1 MMAWRPT
8 SLKAIC
14 CAVGRV
20 VVAIGMAL
28 TTDSGYAA
36 AHSSACIPPIDPPV
50 TESRRWMPKESISL
64 FCKRT
69 MSPMVITGN
78 DMAYG
83 QPVAGLSD
91 PGPVVPRHPPST
103 LEQITKYRLVSNALP
118 GPIMLSHQPGL
129 PVGERVT
136 ESPNTVYL
144 LAAWRLFPEGR
155 FGTFWGRSPTCGRCS
170 DMDCSQWPIRPPG
183 LT

>member
-14 CAVGRV
+14 CALCRV

-36 AHSSACIPPIDPPV
+36 AHSSACMPPIDPPETV
-50 TESRRWMPKESISL
+50 SRRWMPKESISI

-69 MSPMVITGN
+69 ISPMVITGN

-83 QPVAGLSD
+83 APVAGLSD

-103 LEQITKYRLVSNALP
+103 LEQITKYWLVSNALP
-118 GPIMLSHQPGL
+118 GPIMLSHHPGL
-129 PVGERVT
+129 PFSKRAR

-144 LAAWRLFPEGR
+144 LAAWRRFPDGR
-155 FGTFWGRSPTCGRCS
+155 LGEFATAGPFHESTFRPCG
-170 DMDCSQWPIRPPG
+170 
-183 LT
+183 L

>member
-1 MMAWRPT
+1 MTETIPHPRGDAAEPDLSPAPQGNQGGDPAPLVIYAPMRIEARAIRRGLDPASPAEVLRTGYGTTRAAQAAGQVSHRPFGPI
-8 SLKAIC
+8 A
-14 CAVGRV
+14 

-50 TESRRWMPKESISL
+50 TDSRRWMPKESISI

-91 PGPVVPRHPPST
+91 PGPVVPRHPP
-103 LEQITKYRLVSNALP
+103 
-118 GPIMLSHQPGL
+118 
-129 PVGERVT
+129 
-136 ESPNTVYL
+136 
-144 LAAWRLFPEGR
+144 
-155 FGTFWGRSPTCGRCS
+155 
-170 DMDCSQWPIRPPG
+170 
-183 LT
+183 